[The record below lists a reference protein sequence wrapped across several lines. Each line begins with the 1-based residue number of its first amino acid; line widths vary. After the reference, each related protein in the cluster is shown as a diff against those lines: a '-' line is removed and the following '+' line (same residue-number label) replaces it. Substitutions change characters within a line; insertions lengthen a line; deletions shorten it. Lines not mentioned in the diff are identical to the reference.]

1 MGLGTKIVL
10 FSLAAFGAFMLVDW
24 VLGWIFGLVKFVLL
38 IAVVIGV
45 IVFVMSVKT
54 PDDD

>member
-1 MGLGTKIVL
+1 LGTKIVL
-10 FSLAAFGAFMLVDW
+10 IALAAFGAVMLIDW
-24 VLGWIFGLVKFVLL
+24 VLGWLFGLVKVVLL

-45 IVFVMSVKT
+45 IMFVARVKS